1 LELSGGLI
9 EDGGQFVD
17 FNGAVELEDA
27 SKVVQFLDVVE
38 FSAESFSLLSD
49 GFSEVDFESK
59 VLEVGSIT
67 DGDEKLGGAVV
78 EAVVESVDV
87 IFINLSNTISVL
99 ITNVGLNGF
108 IDGGGEEGTGNTEEQ
123 VRFISLL
130 DHRIILERPRKVNEI
145 GKIGLLGVEL
155 LVFTEAREDEF
166 EDLDTFSVSLADEV
180 SETSIIEE
188 GEQARQGLGEDLES
202 LEVDG
207 FDDLQSS
214 GEVGA
219 EDVKSQEG
227 DNTEITK
234 VLSGSD
240 VGNGDV
246 FEFVLSSL
254 HDTTLGDEVL
264 EDFSD
269 LFKTPDVFQVVQED
283 FKVGVIRLHLGAI
296 LAEGLELVDEF
307 IQYIPDPR
315 SRQDNIILSVK
326 EGFKKINIVGKR
338 FYTDIRLNV
347 GDSSIDMSEAEF
359 VVEED
364 SVHVEFEVF
373 IIFFNFFDSGPGG
386 IDKGVFRDF
395 IEFSI
400 IEIEQ
405 VVFFLFLQS
414 SLKINNE
421 SSGDFHRGLVFQD
434 SIILKISILRE
445 TEVGEIFRVDGKF
458 YFFKSRD
465 SNVHWKYIEI

>member
-1 LELSGGLI
+1 MELSGSLI
-9 EDGGQFVD
+9 EDGSQFVD

-38 FSAESFSLLSD
+38 FSAEGFSLSSD
-49 GFSEVDFESK
+49 GFSEVNFETK
-59 VLEVGSIT
+59 VLEVGGIT

-78 EAVVESVDV
+78 EAVVEGVDV
-87 IFINLSNTISVL
+87 IFINSGNSVSVL
-99 ITNVGLNGF
+99 ITDVGLNGF
-108 IDGGGEEGTGNTEEQ
+108 IDGGGEEGSGNTEEQ

-130 DHRIILERPRKVNEI
+130 DHGVILER
-145 GKIGLLGVEL
+145 LGVEL

-180 SETSIIEE
+180 GETSIVEE
-188 GEQARQGLGEDLES
+188 GEQAGQGLGEDLES

-207 FDDLQSS
+207 FNDLQSS
-214 GEVGA
+214 REVGA

-227 DNTEITK
+227 DNGEITE

-240 VGNGDV
+240 VGSSDI
-246 FEFVLSSL
+246 FEFVLASL
-254 HDTTLGDEVL
+254 HDTTLVDEIL
-264 EDFSD
+264 KDFSD
-269 LFKTPDVFQVVQED
+269 LFKTPDVFQIVQED
-283 FKVGVIRLHLGAI
+283 FKVVVIRLHLGSV

-315 SRQDNIILSVK
+315 SRQDDIILSVK
-326 EGFKKINIVGKR
+326 EGFEKIDVVGKR
-338 FYTDIRLNV
+338 FYTDIRVNV
-347 GDSSIDMSEAEF
+347 GDSSIDVSEAEF
-359 VVEED
+359 VVKED
-364 SVHVEFEVF
+364 SVHVEFEIF
-373 IIFFNFFDSGPGG
+373 IIFFDFFDSGPGRVG
-386 IDKGVFRDF
+386 KRVFRDF
-395 IEFSI
+395 VEFSI

-405 VVFFLFLQS
+405 VIFLLFLQS

-421 SSGDFHRGLVFQD
+421 STGDFHRSLGFQD

-445 TEVGEIFRVDGKF
+445 TEVREIFRVDGKF
-458 YFFKSRD
+458 NFFKSRD